1 MQHVN
6 ESRTFLS
13 PLSIGLCALA
23 LMLACFFVPS
33 TAAHGA
39 TAAEKQKEADAI
51 TQKIDE
57 LQTQLNQANSD
68 YDASV
73 AKHDAA
79 VSAMDEA
86 KKRIEESE
94 KRIGELQVRLG
105 ERANDMYKAG
115 GSTSFLD
122 VILGATDFK
131 DFLTAWDAL
140 EKISSQD
147 AALVQETKDVRAEAQ
162 AAHEEY
168 SEQEK
173 VAAEEMQRSLELKT
187 DIENK
192 KASLQAEADKITA
205 EVAEL
210 HAQEEAQAEAAK
222 AAAAAASRA
231 DGGNYQEP
239 NSGNVV
245 SGNGQFTN
253 PCPGG
258 TLSSGFGY
266 RSFDSSFHK
275 GIDLAAPQGT
285 PTYAA
290 AAGTVMIAGYSSS
303 AGNWVVISHGNGLV
317 TKYMHHSALAVS
329 AGQSVEKGQQ
339 IGYVGNTGNSF
350 GAHLHFQVELNGT
363 AVNPYNYL

>member
-147 AALVQETKDVRAEAQ
+147 AALV
-162 AAHEEY
+162 
-168 SEQEK
+168 
-173 VAAEEMQRSLELKT
+173 
-187 DIENK
+187 
-192 KASLQAEADKITA
+192 
-205 EVAEL
+205 
-210 HAQEEAQAEAAK
+210 
-222 AAAAAASRA
+222 
-231 DGGNYQEP
+231 P
-239 NSGNVV
+239 V
-245 SGNGQFTN
+245 SYTHL
-253 PCPGG
+253 
-258 TLSSGFGY
+258 TL
-266 RSFDSSFHK
+266 
-275 GIDLAAPQGT
+275 
-285 PTYAA
+285 PT
-290 AAGTVMIAGYSSS
+290 IA
-303 AGNWVVISHGNGLV
+303 
-317 TKYMHHSALAVS
+317 
-329 AGQSVEKGQQ
+329 
-339 IGYVGNTGNSF
+339 
-350 GAHLHFQVELNGT
+350 
-363 AVNPYNYL
+363 